1 MSLYSKIQIHLPV
14 RWCLRRPPAQEAS
27 KQVLLICDDA
37 LGDVLIMSG
46 LVRQVKA
53 YGWSPTLII
62 RDTWQDF
69 APFLWADDVLP
80 VNIPLYKTSLRYRI
94 EFLNKVRQKKY
105 EWAAASL
112 LLSGV
117 SANILGNCGAPVR
130 YAYCREG
137 LKKKRLWGA
146 NKIIPALP
154 WKQSPTQYTDIL
166 QLWSHYYSGVL
177 GQTLEGA
184 QVAPSLQIK
193 QPPEVFAGLEPG
205 KYIHYIL
212 DTADAIRQYP
222 PEKLLPLLGAYGQKH
237 GLHVAVTAKDPCPA
251 VKTCPNVTD
260 LTGKTSLKQLWQII
274 YHARGV
280 VGNETGSTHLAWIL
294 HKPTVMLYGGGH
306 NGLFRPAPCCQ
317 VLKHPMPC
325 FGCSWTACTYKQFP
339 APCVQGIAPVQI
351 EEALEKI
358 CK

>member
-1 MSLYSKIQIHLPV
+1 MSLYSKIQIHLPI
-14 RWCLRRPPAQEAS
+14 RWCLRRVPATSSA
-27 KQVLLICDDA
+27 KHVLFICDDA
-37 LGDVLIMSG
+37 LGDVLITSG
-46 LVRQVKA
+46 LIRQAKA

-69 APFLWADDVLP
+69 APFLWADDVLG
-80 VNIPLYKTSLRYRI
+80 VNLALYKTSLRYRVQ
-94 EFLNKVRQKKY
+94 FLNQVRQKKY
-105 EWAAASL
+105 EWAAASP

-130 YAYCREG
+130 YVYYRKD
-137 LKKKRLWGA
+137 LKKRRVRNA
-146 NKIIPALP
+146 NKRITSLP

-166 QLWSHYYSGVL
+166 QLWAHYYSGVF
-177 GQTLEGA
+177 GRRLETA
-184 QVAPSLQIK
+184 QVAPSLQIN
-193 QPPEVFAGLEPG
+193 QPPHVFAGLEPG

-212 DTADAIRQYP
+212 DTADPIRQYP
-222 PEKLLPLLGAYGQKH
+222 PEKLLPLLSTCGQKH
-237 GLHVAVTAKDPCPA
+237 GLQVVVTAKESYPA
-251 VKTCPNVTD
+251 AGAYPNVTD

-280 VGNETGSTHLAWIL
+280 IGNETGSTHLAWIL

-306 NGLFRPAPCCQ
+306 NGLFRPASCCH
-317 VLKHPMPC
+317 VLKHPMSC
-325 FGCSWTACTYKQFP
+325 FGCSWGACSYNQFP
-339 APCVQGIAPVQI
+339 APCVQGITPPQI